1 MRTRAAGPLDCYDE
15 RGIAVRSAMEDE
27 ELGLQERKAELQKL
41 ERAARDR
48 SCVEAIT
55 TLVSS
60 NNNK

>member
-15 RGIAVRSAMEDE
+15 HGIAVRSAMEDE

-41 ERAARDR
+41 ERTAQDR
-48 SCVEAIT
+48 SCVEVT

-60 NNNK
+60 KK